1 MMKKYYFTKMAIRDV
16 KSMKSQLGLPSRP
29 KLYDQCII
37 GSIGFEFSAYFMG
50 GLAGVC

>member
-16 KSMKSQLGLPSRP
+16 KSMKNQLGLPPRH

-37 GSIGFEFSAYFMG
+37 GSIGFEFSAYFKG